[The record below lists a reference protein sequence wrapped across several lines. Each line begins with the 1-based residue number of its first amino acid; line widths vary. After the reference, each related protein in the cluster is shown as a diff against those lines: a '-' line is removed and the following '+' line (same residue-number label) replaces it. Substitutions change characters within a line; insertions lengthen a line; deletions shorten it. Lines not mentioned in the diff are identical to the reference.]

1 MDTTAV
7 VYMLELIQSVTD
19 LHSSTS
25 DALSSEFLQGL
36 YPLNLADDLLRCLY
50 SSLQAVAQLETCHTV
65 HYASCYV
72 TADGTVEPF
81 MLQHGFS

>member
-50 SSLQAVAQLETCHTV
+50 
-65 HYASCYV
+65 
-72 TADGTVEPF
+72 
-81 MLQHGFS
+81 